1 MNKSLF
7 AALSLGIL
15 FVSSYLC
22 PVTHGKPADPMSN
35 LCCRTQLPCCQDQAV
50 AVESTILGERHDAR
64 AGAEEHYTRD
74 EAFQEGYPKRKF
86 GSY

>member
-22 PVTHGKPADPMSN
+22 PVIHGKQAEPMSN
-35 LCCRTQLPCCQDQAV
+35 LCCRLQLPPCCPDQAV
-50 AVESTILGERHDAR
+50 AVKSTILAVGEGHDAR
-64 AGAEEHYTRD
+64 AGAEEHFARD
-74 EAFQEGYPKRKF
+74 EAFQEGYPSR
-86 GSY
+86 